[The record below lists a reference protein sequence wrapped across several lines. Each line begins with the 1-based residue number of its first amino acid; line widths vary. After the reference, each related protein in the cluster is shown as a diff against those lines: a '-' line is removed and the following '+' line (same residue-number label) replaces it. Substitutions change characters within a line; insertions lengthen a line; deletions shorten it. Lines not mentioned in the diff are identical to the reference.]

1 MSTTNDD
8 TTQTTGAA
16 GDDHTFEWHPLDLIR
31 DHEYQKQ
38 DDSNDQLQN
47 GSNGTTTTTH
57 KPGRFALV
65 VLNQPLTH
73 LGLVKRLWKNGMF
86 CFDM

>member
-1 MSTTNDD
+1 MTTNGS
-8 TTQTTGAA
+8 TQTTGTT
-16 GDDHTFEWHPLDLIR
+16 GEDQIFEWHPIDLIR
-31 DHEYQKQ
+31 EYENQKQ
-38 DDSNDQLQN
+38 QDDLQD
-47 GSNGTTTTTH
+47 GSDGTTTH

-86 CFDM
+86 